1 MYIYTEF
8 AREMDLD
15 AVEAFDKFQFAGF
28 QLSLVLVPHLMRVQG
43 FKVWRVWGFRVS
55 ESRV

>member
-1 MYIYTEF
+1 
-8 AREMDLD
+8 MDLD